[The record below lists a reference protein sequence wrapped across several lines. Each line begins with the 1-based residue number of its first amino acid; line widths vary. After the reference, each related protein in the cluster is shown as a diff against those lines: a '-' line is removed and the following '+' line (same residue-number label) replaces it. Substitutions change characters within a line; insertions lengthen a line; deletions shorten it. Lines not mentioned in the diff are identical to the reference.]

1 MKNNGWYE
9 YLLSK
14 KVSSLNKIELYDLS
28 INLMNEAMKIHD
40 IDMSNK
46 KASPK
51 QQTYYKDRWND
62 MRNALGLKPNQ
73 MYIKKTT
80 KRDTLET
87 DIELLKSYLYD
98 RTGITEKERLDKQKE
113 QFDKSWSTFQSN
125 YMWDNDSFT
134 INDYREFI
142 DALSDLNDLIPEF
155 DDSTEIL
162 SMFEYYKSNNPSGNK
177 NNKSFVKMVYDEYKQ
192 MSGKGYTKNDLINSV
207 INKMGGS

>member
-28 INLMNEAMKIHD
+28 VNLMNEAMKIHD
-40 IDMSNK
+40 IDLSNK
-46 KASPK
+46 KASKK
-51 QQTYYKDRWND
+51 QQTYFKDRWND

-98 RTGITEKERLDKQKE
+98 RTGITEKERLEKKE
-113 QFDKSWSTFQSN
+113 ESFQNSWQTFQN
-125 YMWDNDSFT
+125 RYVTDNDFT
-134 INDYREFI
+134 INDYRQFI
-142 DALSDLNDLIPEF
+142 DILADMHDLMPEF
-155 DDSTEIL
+155 DDSLEIL
-162 SMFEYYKSNNPSGNK
+162 SMFEYYKSNNSNGNA
-177 NNKSFVKMVYDEYKQ
+177 KSFVKLVYDEYKRL
-192 MSGKGYTKNDLINSV
+192 SGSSYYKEDIINSALS
-207 INKMGGS
+207 KMGGS